1 MTGHARLLEHTLTSA
16 TDYAA
21 TAQTALTTTLDQW
34 KNGVTSVTDQFR
46 SFPTV
51 GNLPQVD
58 VTDAVERQIAL
69 IQQIVDL
76 NHSYA
81 RQLAEVANT
90 LTGVTRSQLESVG
103 TVVREQVTAISQAV
117 RTGVDTT
124 EEAVREAATEVAKVT
139 RAKRTEATD
148 LATDLVSARY
158 ENLSKTELVEQA
170 AQRGLPKS
178 GTVDELV
185 VRLVEADTK

>member
-1 MTGHARLLEHTLTSA
+1 MTSA

-51 GNLPQVD
+51 GNLPQID
-58 VTDAVERQIAL
+58 VTEAVERQFAF
-69 IQQIVDL
+69 IQRIVDL

-90 LTGVTRSQLESVG
+90 LTGVTRSQLESVS
-103 TVVREQVTAISQAV
+103 TVVRDQVASISDVV
-117 RTGVDTT
+117 RTSADTA
-124 EEAVREAATEVAKVT
+124 EEAVAQEAKEVAKEAAKVT
-139 RAKRTEATD
+139 RAKRKEATD
-148 LATDLVSARY
+148 EARARY
-158 ENLSKTELVEQA
+158 EDLSKAELSEEA
-170 AQRGLPKS
+170 AKRDLPKS

>member
-1 MTGHARLLEHTLTSA
+1 MTSA

-21 TAQTALTTTLDQW
+21 TAQTALTTTLNRW
-34 KNGVTSVTDQFR
+34 KDGVTSVTEQFR
-46 SFPTV
+46 SFPTI

-58 VTDAVERQIAL
+58 VAEAVERQFAF
-69 IQQIVDL
+69 IQRIVDL
-76 NHSYA
+76 NHDYA

-103 TVVREQVTAISQAV
+103 TVVREQVTAISDVVRTSADSSEVAV
-117 RTGVDTT
+117 R
-124 EEAVREAATEVAKVT
+124 EVAKVS
-139 RAKRTEATD
+139 RAKATD

-158 ENLSKTELVEQA
+158 ENLSKAELVEQA

>member
-1 MTGHARLLEHTLTSA
+1 MTSA

-21 TAQTALTTTLDQW
+21 TAKTALTTTLDRW
-34 KNGVTSVTDQFR
+34 KDGVTSVTEQFR

-58 VTDAVERQIAL
+58 VTEAVERQFAF
-69 IQQIVDL
+69 IQRIVDL
-76 NHSYA
+76 NHDYA

-103 TVVREQVTAISQAV
+103 TVVRQQVTAISDVV
-117 RTGVDTT
+117 RTGTET
-124 EEAVREAATEVAKVT
+124 AEEAVREVSTEVAKVT
-139 RAKRTEATD
+139 RAKRAEATD

-158 ENLSKTELVEQA
+158 ENLSKAELVEQA